1 MLLANNVFAT
11 FFIFTTE
18 LEQEKM
24 LLNSWNTLCLLAPWL
39 IFGALVAGL
48 MHVVLPADWL
58 RRKLKGTSG
67 IFKAVGLGVPLPL
80 CSCGVIPA
88 GVGLK
93 RNGASDGASIGFL
106 ISTPQTGVD
115 SILVSAS
122 FLGWPFAIFKMI
134 LAAVTGIIGGLLSKD
149 TVTDE
154 QRLLDSH
161 THVHHGNWL
170 VRTIL
175 HSVDV
180 IQSIWVWLVVGV
192 LISAAISVWIVP
204 NEWFQQLGQSSLL
217 VSLFL
222 MLLISLP
229 LYVCATASVPIA
241 AALVAGGMPT
251 AAALVFLVAGP
262 ATNLATIGAI
272 YSQFG
277 VRNTVVYLG
286 TIIVGSIVGA
296 LGFDWAFGNS
306 VNVVVGE
313 HHEHL
318 TWFSIASGILLAA
331 MFTWFLVQQV
341 TRYATKIKQQKQRTG
356 LNDSISLPIHG
367 MNCQNCVEKIECAL
381 QKSPGVRFVQ
391 VDLPSETVVVEG
403 NIQPDTIRQVIQE
416 AGFVVPPET
425 GPTSMDR

>member
-277 VRNTVVYLG
+277 VRNTVVYLC
-286 TIIVGSIVGA
+286 
-296 LGFDWAFGNS
+296 
-306 VNVVVGE
+306 
-313 HHEHL
+313 
-318 TWFSIASGILLAA
+318 LLY
-331 MFTWFLVQQV
+331 TSPSP
-341 TRYATKIKQQKQRTG
+341 RDG
-356 LNDSISLPIHG
+356 LLSR
-367 MNCQNCVEKIECAL
+367 M
-381 QKSPGVRFVQ
+381 
-391 VDLPSETVVVEG
+391 PSS
-403 NIQPDTIRQVIQE
+403 
-416 AGFVVPPET
+416 A
-425 GPTSMDR
+425 